1 MKDRFDNLVIPVDK
15 STGLSTYDVIRR
27 FRKTVR
33 VDKVGHSGTLDP
45 LATGLVLILTGAA
58 TKLSNYLMELPK
70 RYIADV
76 RLGEATDTQDS
87 TGTVVRSGG
96 WDGVGEEQIRA
107 MLPGFTGRR
116 MQVPPMYSALK
127 HKGTPLYAL
136 ARKGQE
142 IDRAPREVDT
152 HEIELLGCDLPIF
165 RIMVRCSRGMYV
177 RVLAEEMGDAL
188 GVPACLHSL
197 VRTEVGHFNLDSAL
211 KDTDFAALAEREKPG
226 YSLSEALGHFPAVE
240 LTAVQARGLE
250 NGIAPR
256 IRESCP
262 QSGVYVRLLRPDGEL
277 GAIAETGA
285 AGILHLK
292 KVFNV
297 AAASG

>member
-15 STGLSTYDVIRR
+15 SAGLSTYDVIRR

-33 VDKVGHSGTLDP
+33 ADKVGHSGTLDP
-45 LATGLVLILTGAA
+45 MATGLVLILTGAA

-70 RYIADV
+70 RYIADI

-87 TGTVVRSGG
+87 TGRVLRSAG
-96 WDGVGEEQIRA
+96 WEGVGEEQIREV
-107 MLPGFTGRR
+107 LPGFIGRR

-136 ARKGQE
+136 ARRGQE
-142 IDRAPREVDT
+142 IERAPREVVT

-177 RVLAEEMGDAL
+177 RVLAEEIGDAL

-197 VRTEVGHFNLDSAL
+197 VRTEVGHFNLDSAV
-211 KDTDFAALAEREKPG
+211 KDTDFAALAGREKPG
-226 YSLSEALGHFPAVE
+226 YSLSEALIHMPAVE
-240 LTAVQARGLE
+240 LTPVQARGLE

-256 IRESCP
+256 IRESFP
-262 QSGVYVRLLRPDGEL
+262 QTGVYMRLIRPDGEL

-297 AAASG
+297 APAGD